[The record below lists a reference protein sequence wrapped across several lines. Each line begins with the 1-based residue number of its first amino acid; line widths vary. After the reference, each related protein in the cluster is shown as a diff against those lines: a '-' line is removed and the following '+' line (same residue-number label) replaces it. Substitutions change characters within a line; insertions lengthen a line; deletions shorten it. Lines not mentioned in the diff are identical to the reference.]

1 MRESFY
7 IQNMQALH
15 DRVNQ
20 MDQQLISLSH
30 VLKEIV
36 GKELMR
42 GQALHK
48 LLMDKGLFTDEDLKK
63 SLEALIA
70 EAQADLKKEAEAVAE
85 QKNKAVEILV
95 PTSHQANSNTDTTP
109 TPAVIP
115 VTENANGPV

>member
-1 MRESFY
+1 MREQFY

-48 LLMDKGLFTDEDLKK
+48 LLMDKGLFTDADLKAA
-63 SLEALIA
+63 LEALIA
-70 EAQADLKKEAEAVAE
+70 EATADLKKEAEAAQAAKE
-85 QKNKAVEILV
+85 KAVEILV
-95 PTSHQANSNTDTTP
+95 PASHKADSNTDTTP